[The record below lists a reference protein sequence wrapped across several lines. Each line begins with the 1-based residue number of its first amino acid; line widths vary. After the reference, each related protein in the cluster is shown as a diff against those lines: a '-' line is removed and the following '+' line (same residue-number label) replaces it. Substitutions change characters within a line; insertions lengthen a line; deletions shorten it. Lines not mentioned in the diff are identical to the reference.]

1 MSAMWRK
8 AAALAVAG
16 FLLNVTSANA
26 LNLAWVH
33 ANAAAQSEQRVKA
46 GFDAWLKETGKDWN
60 VSLLDSG
67 GSGERTASNLQ
78 DAASRGVDAIIITM
92 ADLRASRAAIDA
104 AIDAKIPIIT
114 VDSGYIPG
122 VLVDVTTNNWAMS
135 SDVSPYLLNELG
147 GKGSIIF
154 LRMAEHHGT
163 RKRGDVMETILKEY
177 PDVKVLAE
185 HNIDYT
191 AFFEDTTSTMQDYAS
206 RFGDEINAVWAP
218 WDEPAQAAI
227 NVLQAA
233 GLKTVKVIGNRR
245 PSQCNSRSLQAG
257 RSDDCH
263 SQSALRED
271 GGLRPASGS
280 RRSSSRKKTRPR
292 SYRRRR
298 STWMPRWSPS
308 RTARTSSRSDP
319 KGPAPSCGAGS
330 HPSWVPQRRSR
341 CAESGNG
348 SENQGKRVP
357 G

>member
-1 MSAMWRK
+1 MSGMWRK
-8 AAALAVAG
+8 AALAAAAG
-16 FLLNVTSANA
+16 FLLSAVSA
-26 LNLAWVH
+26 SAMNLAWVH

-92 ADLRASRAAIDA
+92 ADLRASRAALDA
-104 AIDAKIPIIT
+104 AIKANIPVIT

-122 VLVDVTTNNWAMS
+122 VLVDITTNNWAMS

-147 GKGSIIF
+147 GKGNIIF

-206 RFGDEINAVWAP
+206 RFGEEINAVWAP

-227 NVLQAA
+227 NVLQGA
-233 GLKTVKVIGNRR
+233 GLKNVKVIGIDGHPNAVAEVCKEGSLMIATV
-245 PSQCNSRSLQAG
+245 SQPFEKMGAQAG
-257 RSDDCH
+257 EWIE
-263 SQSALRED
+263 AIVEKKED
-271 GGLRPASGS
+271 PAKVIPS
-280 RRSSSRKKTRPR
+280 KTV
-292 SYRRRR
+292 Y
-298 STWMPRWSPS
+298 M
-308 RTARTSSRSDP
+308 D
-319 KGPAPSCGAGS
+319 APL
-330 HPSWVPQRRSR
+330 VTKQN
-341 CAESGNG
+341 CAEFLP
-348 SENQGKRVP
+348 K
-357 G
+357 

>member
-1 MSAMWRK
+1 MSA
-8 AAALAVAG
+8 V
-16 FLLNVTSANA
+16 SASA
-26 LNLAWVH
+26 MNLAWVH

-92 ADLRASRAAIDA
+92 ADLRASRAALDA
-104 AIDAKIPIIT
+104 AIKANIPVIT

-122 VLVDVTTNNWAMS
+122 VLVDITTNNWAMS

-147 GKGSIIF
+147 GKGNIIF

-206 RFGDEINAVWAP
+206 RFGEEINAVWAP

-227 NVLQAA
+227 NVLRGA
-233 GLKTVKVIGNRR
+233 GLKNVKVIGIDGHPNAVAEVCKEGSLMIATV
-245 PSQCNSRSLQAG
+245 SQPFEKMGAQAG
-257 RSDDCH
+257 EWIE
-263 SQSALRED
+263 QIVEKKED
-271 GGLRPASGS
+271 PAKVIPS
-280 RRSSSRKKTRPR
+280 KTV
-292 SYRRRR
+292 Y
-298 STWMPRWSPS
+298 M
-308 RTARTSSRSDP
+308 D
-319 KGPAPSCGAGS
+319 APL
-330 HPSWVPQRRSR
+330 VTKQN
-341 CAESGNG
+341 CAEFLP
-348 SENQGKRVP
+348 K
-357 G
+357 

>member
-1 MSAMWRK
+1 MSGMWRK
-8 AAALAVAG
+8 AALAAAAG
-16 FLLNVTSANA
+16 FLLSAVGA
-26 LNLAWVH
+26 SAMNLAWVH

-92 ADLRASRAAIDA
+92 ADLRASRAALDA
-104 AIDAKIPIIT
+104 AIKANIPIIT

-122 VLVDVTTNNWAMS
+122 VLVDITTNNWAMS

-147 GKGSIIF
+147 GKGNVIF

-206 RFGDEINAVWAP
+206 RFGEEINAVWAP

-233 GLKTVKVIGNRR
+233 GLKNVKVIGIDGHPNAVAEICK
-245 PSQCNSRSLQAG
+245 PDSLMIATVSQPFEKMGAQAG
-257 RSDDCH
+257 EWIE
-263 SQSALRED
+263 AIVEKKED
-271 GGLRPASGS
+271 PA
-280 RRSSSRKKTRPR
+280 KVIPAKTV
-292 SYRRRR
+292 Y
-298 STWMPRWSPS
+298 M
-308 RTARTSSRSDP
+308 D
-319 KGPAPSCGAGS
+319 APL
-330 HPSWVPQRRSR
+330 VTKQN
-341 CAESGNG
+341 CAEFLP
-348 SENQGKRVP
+348 K
-357 G
+357 